1 MEKYTLKP
9 LLKRLAL
16 VFGPALVVGLL
27 FAACGADAT
36 ATPKPTATVAPT
48 ATPART
54 PVPGVVQTAIQTAS
68 YEVELWTGPA
78 LRMMSMAFPIMSI
91 ADEGN
96 PVNRHLEVHI
106 FGKKNRAKVTDVV
119 PVVRITNR
127 ATGVTRELADVQET
141 GASLGVSFVAA
152 CQISKHR
159 DVEPHFGDNIYLP
172 DGAYTVTVLVGDE
185 TAVAEIS
192 F

>member
-1 MEKYTLKP
+1 MG
-9 LLKRLAL
+9 
-16 VFGPALVVGLL
+16 FL

-36 ATPKPTATVAPT
+36 STPKPTATVAPT

-96 PVNRHLEVHI
+96 PVNRHLEIHI
-106 FGKKNRAKVTDVV
+106 FDKSSRAKVTSVV

-127 ATGVTRELADVQET
+127 ATGVTRELADGQET
-141 GASLGVSFVAA
+141 GASLGVSFVTA

-172 DGAYTVTVLVGDE
+172 DGEYTVAVRVGDE